1 MVLFVEVLEVNSRCV
16 QHWTPCDHFRRSV
29 KGGHLEWPD
38 PSLKLGHVH
47 FRVGSLNRQGLS
59 SVEAFVLNDD
69 CSFDL
74 ANRLVLVFF
83 VLFSAS
89 GNRQS
94 GERSWKTLSFPEKL
108 SQSHR
113 NL

>member
-1 MVLFVEVLEVNSRCV
+1 MVLFVEVLEVDSRCI
-16 QHWTPCDHFRRSV
+16 QHWTPFDHFCRSV

-38 PSLKLGHVH
+38 SSLGLDHVH
-47 FRVGSLNRQGLS
+47 FRVGSLNWQGLS
-59 SVEAFVLNDD
+59 NVEAFVLNDD
-69 CSFDL
+69 CIFDL

-94 GERSWKTLSFPEKL
+94 GERSWKTLSFPNKL
-108 SQSHR
+108 SPCHR
-113 NL
+113 KL